1 DAVLT
6 SPKGEPLLHIVWV
19 DDDPDATLRDTRWP
33 VSAQERFER
42 LLVELQAD
50 GGTPMGLVLYP
61 EGVRLCYAPKGE
73 APGHLT
79 FALEPMLTGDGR
91 LLVDAFVMM
100 LGRARLFTARSD
112 ERLLPLLQQSRNRQ
126 EDVTVALA
134 EQIEEA
140 LELLLAGFDVA
151 NARAGG
157 ALFAELDNEEGR
169 EHLYHGLITVLL

>member
-1 DAVLT
+1 AEQVLQWPLEYLARDDDTLNQYRLDLPDLDATLRPDAVLT

-112 ERLLPLLQQSRNRQ
+112 
-126 EDVTVALA
+126 
-134 EQIEEA
+134 
-140 LELLLAGFDVA
+140 
-151 NARAGG
+151 
-157 ALFAELDNEEGR
+157 
-169 EHLYHGLITVLL
+169 